1 MKKLM
6 LIAMVVSFW
15 TLSVPYD
22 AQAFMLPPFK
32 KDSINSIQKWYTTVK
47 TRVVKTKK
55 KIEESTFIQT
65 SIQYGKGA
73 KELWDYRN
81 STNLKDMDLK
91 KVGSLASNFKK
102 IDKQKTETKD
112 KAAQDAASAERE
124 GNEKKAEIDKNINE
138 LSQDSLNDPSKAG
151 ENMKKIAEFQKQ
163 KEEITEETYEKIK
176 GINESRDNVL
186 SGLTATQEQLMAEL
200 KPLTSFVSLARNYD
214 STQDLKDTLTLISPK
229 AGTVVS
235 THVRF
240 AYREIYYALYWTD
253 FNEALKRNTIIR
265 TSLLKDNEE
274 AAYTREKNAEVEG
287 ATAAQAIASVELKKS
302 NMLALINYTELV
314 LQRLKLNISHDLAF
328 SGFNQINP
336 ETSISNFNFDN
347 YRFNPEEDQY
357 DVSATAAVKHN
368 TGTSVTEE
376 GLSAPSEEAVSASFS
391 AISAYAQKEKEAAAA
406 TAAEAEKTEA
416 GGTPGAAAPE
426 QTGTEK
432 PATTPTSDEGG
443 NK

>member
-6 LIAMVVSFW
+6 LIAIIVSFGA
-15 TLSVPYD
+15 LSVPCD
-22 AQAFMLPPFK
+22 AQAFLLPPFK
-32 KDSINSIQKWYTTVK
+32 TDFTNTIQKWYTTVK

-65 SIQYGKGA
+65 TIQYGKGA
-73 KELWDYRN
+73 KEVWDYKN
-81 STNLKDMDLK
+81 SLTNLKDIDLK

-102 IDKQKTETKD
+102 IDKKKTEAKD

-138 LSQDSLNDPSKAG
+138 LSQDSLDDPSKAG
-151 ENMKKIAEFQKQ
+151 ENMKKIAELQKQ
-163 KEEITEETYEKIK
+163 KEEITEETYETIE
-176 GINESRDNVL
+176 GINESRDNIL
-186 SGLTATQEQLMAEL
+186 SGLTATQDQLMAEL
-200 KPLTSFVSLARNYD
+200 KPLTSFVSLAKNYD
-214 STQDLKDTLTLISPK
+214 STEDLKDTLTLISPK
-229 AGTVVS
+229 AGTVLS

-240 AYREIYYALYWTD
+240 AYREVYYALYWTD

-274 AAYTREKNAEVEG
+274 ATDAREKNAEVEG
-287 ATAAQAIASVELKKS
+287 ATAAQAIASVDLKKS

-391 AISAYAQKEKEAAAA
+391 AISAYAQKEREAAAA
-406 TAAEAEKTEA
+406 AAEAGE
-416 GGTPGAAAPE
+416 TPASDGAAAAE

-432 PATTPTSDEGG
+432 PAATPTSDEGE